1 MYCDNILVYF
11 RTEEKYIQHMI
22 KVLRVLQKAD
32 LRVKS
37 EKSQFHIKKV
47 QFLEFI
53 VISEE
58 LQINFVKVQ
67 SVIKWL
73 TSISVKKVQVIL
85 KFINFYRKF
94 VKKYLKIVASLTELT
109 KKNTKFEWFKKAQKV
124 FNELKKKFTS

>member
-11 RTEEKYIQHMI
+11 RTKEKYIQHVI

-53 VISEE
+53 FISEE

-67 SVIKWL
+67 SVIK
-73 TSISVKKVQVIL
+73 
-85 KFINFYRKF
+85 
-94 VKKYLKIVASLTELT
+94 
-109 KKNTKFEWFKKAQKV
+109 
-124 FNELKKKFTS
+124 